1 MTEELELIMINKPAL
16 MIEGVGVHRWGERA
30 HIFVL
35 MWLKLITSVLSAA
48 ALEHLLVLAS

>member
-16 MIEGVGVHRWGERA
+16 MIEGFGVHRWGERA

-35 MWLKLITSVLSAA
+35 MWLKLFTSVLSAA